1 MVYNTG
7 YIYIEKEALPLFFV
21 LHLYITLSTQIF
33 SIRLHYHKIPPGHN
47 HHNTP
52 L

>member
-1 MVYNTG
+1 MRD
-7 YIYIEKEALPLFFV
+7 IYTLKKRQLPLFFV
-21 LHLYITLSTQIF
+21 LHLYITPGSQMF
-33 SIRLHYHKIPPGHN
+33 SIRLHYHKIPLRHN